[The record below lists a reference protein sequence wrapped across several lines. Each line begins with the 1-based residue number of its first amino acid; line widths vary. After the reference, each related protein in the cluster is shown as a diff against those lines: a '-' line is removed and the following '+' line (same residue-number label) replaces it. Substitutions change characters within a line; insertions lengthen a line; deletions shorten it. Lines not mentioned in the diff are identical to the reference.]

1 VTNDSQKHQR
11 RLFANKLLIAYGAD
25 EKKCALTLA
34 DDYVEGRGTIDALW
48 REIRE
53 DAQ

>member
-1 VTNDSQKHQR
+1 MNDSQKHQR
-11 RLFANKLLIAYGAD
+11 RLFANKLLIAYNVE
-25 EKKCALTLA
+25 EKPRALTLA

-48 REIRE
+48 REIRD